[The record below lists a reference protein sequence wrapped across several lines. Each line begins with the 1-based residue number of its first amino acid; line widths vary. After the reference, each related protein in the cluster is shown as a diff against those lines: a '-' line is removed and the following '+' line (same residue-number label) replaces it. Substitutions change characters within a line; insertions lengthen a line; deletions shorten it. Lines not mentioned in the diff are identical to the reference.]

1 LEEIHIRMG
10 KIAILTVP
18 QKDSL
23 IGELVCPDVYF
34 NPIQDI
40 NLEWFISEDEIN
52 TSIYTQHEWIK
63 SLPLVDY
70 PTEL

>member
-1 LEEIHIRMG
+1 LEETHIRMG

-40 NLEWFISEDEIN
+40 NLDWFISQDEID
-52 TSIYTQHEWIK
+52 TSIYPQHDWIK
-63 SLPLVDY
+63 SLPLIDY
-70 PTEL
+70 PTEP

>member
-70 PTEL
+70 PTEP

>member
-1 LEEIHIRMG
+1 MG